1 MTGKGRI
8 RIGYTSTRSVGV
20 RAVRA
25 RSTSPSECSAA
36 SPELANRSTSR
47 CDREPAYVQALI
59 RTVVAFERAIALRR
73 PLPYD
78 GDVFMLNPAFASA
91 LAASIAGIRAV
102 ARDTRRAAAETG

>member
-1 MTGKGRI
+1 MRD
-8 RIGYTSTRSVGV
+8 
-20 RAVRA
+20 VRA

-36 SPELANRSTSR
+36 SPKLASAYFPVSSRSSPSGG
-47 CDREPAYVQALI
+47 DRQPVYVQALI

>member
-1 MTGKGRI
+1 MDTPARGA
-8 RIGYTSTRSVGV
+8 S
-20 RAVRA
+20 ACAPFARA
-25 RSTSPSECSAA
+25 R
-36 SPELANRSTSR
+36 LLQANARQHRRSWR
-47 CDREPAYVQALI
+47 IAPPAGGDREPAYVQALI